1 VPSTFAPPSRSFP
14 PGSDAYT
21 DLLRQ
26 TRALRRESA
35 QQREAWFAL
44 LPQDRKEE
52 LLFELEVLLKGLA
65 CFSNPR
71 NHPGPPR
78 RTPIV
83 AQDFREPLA
92 LAREAM
98 ARVVILCRHL
108 APERDRAFVFARYLE
123 TVLPDDA
130 SRSRLV
136 SETMT
141 QLTPEESLF
150 FLRNAMT
157 NLHEVT
163 IGISRLARVP
173 FRLFYAVLGVGQ
185 REIAQSPFFNPLTAL
200 EFRPEFD
207 RIQNPRILELMR
219 TVPGDASRRL
229 VALSFLSLFR
239 MLRYLAVLESSVRD
253 LHEGVRRNAGVI
265 YVVMSVLRS
274 DARALTSYLR
284 HRAGPML
291 AEGYERDL
299 LRTPA
304 KDLGTRY
311 DTLLSQGHQLLE
323 LKATLETIGAN
334 VRLEMR
340 RAFEHDFPPP
350 DPAPATEVLRTSV
363 GALVRNL
370 RPALQ
375 NAVLFLG
382 KSLGARLEEQGVF
395 DDDVARRL
403 LSERLRRDVWMFAR
417 IVRAFADKA
426 KATPSGEVRWQGVPP
441 LQFVR
446 EFLAYFR
453 AMGYPLLR
461 TADYPRFDAF
471 MSAMEALEESD
482 LLDPIRLERAIAE
495 CEQFYAF
502 LTELFDRI
510 GRRDELAGTAFDRKA
525 AARQLKLY
533 LGAS

>member
-1 VPSTFAPPSRSFP
+1 
-14 PGSDAYT
+14 
-21 DLLRQ
+21 
-26 TRALRRESA
+26 
-35 QQREAWFAL
+35 
-44 LPQDRKEE
+44 
-52 LLFELEVLLKGLA
+52 
-65 CFSNPR
+65 
-71 NHPGPPR
+71 
-78 RTPIV
+78 
-83 AQDFREPLA
+83 
-92 LAREAM
+92 
-98 ARVVILCRHL
+98 
-108 APERDRAFVFARYLE
+108 
-123 TVLPDDA
+123 
-130 SRSRLV
+130 
-136 SETMT
+136 
-141 QLTPEESLF
+141 
-150 FLRNAMT
+150 
-157 NLHEVT
+157 
-163 IGISRLARVP
+163 
-173 FRLFYAVLGVGQ
+173 
-185 REIAQSPFFNPLTAL
+185 
-200 EFRPEFD
+200 
-207 RIQNPRILELMR
+207 
-219 TVPGDASRRL
+219 
-229 VALSFLSLFR
+229 
-239 MLRYLAVLESSVRD
+239 
-253 LHEGVRRNAGVI
+253 VI

-304 KDLGTRY
+304 KEIGGRY
-311 DTLLSQGHQLLE
+311 DALFAQGHQLLE

-340 RAFEHDFPPP
+340 RAFEHDCPPP
-350 DPAPATEVLRTSV
+350 DPAPTYDALRVAV
-363 GALVRNL
+363 GATVRNL

-375 NAVLFLG
+375 NAILFLG
-382 KSLGARLEEQGVF
+382 KSLGVRLDEQGVF

-426 KATPSGEVRWQGVPP
+426 RATPSGEVHWQGVPP

-446 EFLAYFR
+446 EFLSYFR

-471 MSAMEALEESD
+471 MGAMEALEESD
-482 LLDPIRLERAIAE
+482 LLDPIRLQRAIAE

-510 GRRDELAGTAFDRKA
+510 GRRDELAGAAFDRKA

>member
-1 VPSTFAPPSRSFP
+1 V
-14 PGSDAYT
+14 D
-21 DLLRQ
+21 
-26 TRALRRESA
+26 
-35 QQREAWFAL
+35 AL
-44 LPQDRKEE
+44 LPQDRKEDP
-52 LLFELEVLLKGLA
+52 LSSRGSAGGPA
-65 CFSNPR
+65 CFANPR

-92 LAREAM
+92 LSREAM
-98 ARVVILCRHL
+98 ARVVVLCRHL

-150 FLRNAMT
+150 FLRNSMT
-157 NLHEVT
+157 NLHEVA

-173 FRLFYAVLGVGQ
+173 FRFFYAVLGVAK
-185 REIAQSPFFNPLTAL
+185 REVAQSPFFNPLTAL

-229 VALSFLSLFR
+229 VALAFLSLFR
-239 MLRYLAVLESSVRD
+239 MLRYLVVLESCVHS
-253 LHEGVRRNAGVI
+253 LHEGGRRNAGVI

-304 KDLGTRY
+304 KDISGRY
-311 DTLLSQGHQLLE
+311 DGLLSQGHQLLE

-350 DPAPATEVLRTSV
+350 DPAPGIDALRSSV
-363 GALVRNL
+363 AALVRNL

-375 NAVLFLG
+375 NAILFLG

-395 DDDVARRL
+395 DDDTARRL

-426 KATPSGEVRWQGVPP
+426 KATPAGEVRWQGVPP

-446 EFLAYFR
+446 EFSPTRHGLPAAPHRGLPALRRVHERCGRSRR
-453 AMGYPLLR
+453 AICSTRFASSARDRGVRAVLCIPHGALR
-461 TADYPRFDAF
+461 SHRPEGRARRHGVRPEGR
-471 MSAMEALEESD
+471 SPPVEALFGR
-482 LLDPIRLERAIAE
+482 LLNSKRTPH
-495 CEQFYAF
+495 
-502 LTELFDRI
+502 
-510 GRRDELAGTAFDRKA
+510 
-525 AARQLKLY
+525 
-533 LGAS
+533 S